1 MLLPDIG
8 LTKIVEN
15 AAGQDVGNTT
25 INLGQDLYYKIDF
38 QNIGMITAFTLEDV
52 LPQNVG
58 WYPADIVSLPAGVTH
73 TYNAATRSIYYSRC
87 FSKK

>member
-1 MLLPDIG
+1 VAPDIS

-38 QNIGMITAFTLEDV
+38 QNIGMITAFYFRRRT
-52 LPQNVG
+52 
-58 WYPADIVSLPAGVTH
+58 T
-73 TYNAATRSIYYSRC
+73 
-87 FSKK
+87 K

>member
-1 MLLPDIG
+1 LQIPRGQAIRTLAFNSFLINVVASDIG

-38 QNIGMITAFTLEDV
+38 QNIGNDQITAFTLEDV
-52 LPQNVG
+52 CTKCRFNLQ
-58 WYPADIVSLPAGVTH
+58 I
-73 TYNAATRSIYYSRC
+73 
-87 FSKK
+87 